1 MPTFIMWGIVSSWQ
15 IDKPSLLA
23 SVVLAAL
30 HYAQPIFPQGTGKL
44 RGKLKGKLN
53 GKLTFAREGCMKN
66 HIYFFNPAHL
76 PSNSFPWSV
85 SRRSRV

>member
-44 RGKLKGKLN
+44 RGKLKVKLN

-66 HIYFFNPAHL
+66 QIFFPPRSLAPHPFL
-76 PSNSFPWSV
+76 WSV

>member
-66 HIYFFNPAHL
+66 QIIFPPRS
-76 PSNSFPWSV
+76 PSPRPFPWSV
-85 SRRSRV
+85 SRHSRV